1 MAVIKGVL
9 SGDLGAS
16 EQTQWAKLTGF
27 TPAFRRCLLGPN
39 RKGFLSFPEGKKFL
53 NSLERSD

>member
-27 TPAFRRCLLGPN
+27 TPAIQEVSAGA
-39 RKGFLSFPEGKKFL
+39 K
-53 NSLERSD
+53 